1 MTTRRARSGGTLL
14 AVLLT
19 IIVLSAMG
27 AALAQRSLAHVETA
41 RTLARADAARGAA
54 DAALVAAWQ
63 GWDGA
68 RHALDSVGA
77 VTTAVQSADS
87 AVVEL
92 RVFHGDARLWW
103 ITTTA
108 WASGGAGAR
117 LIARSSALAVWSR
130 VTAPVPQAAVTGA
143 GTVALGA
150 GARLLADGATPPGWS
165 CPGDTGRDA
174 VVLQPAGSVSAPSG
188 TIVGPVRIAGGPG
201 PDVAA
206 LWAADAPGL
215 AILADV
221 VLPTDTLLTVA
232 PGLSDSTCASVGWG
246 EPDRSNASAVCQRR
260 FAVVHA
266 RMGLTLRGRGQ
277 GVLVADG
284 PLVLDDGAFFAGLV
298 VARGNVR
305 LRGTA
310 RLIGG
315 LLMAG
320 GTLTLDDSA
329 RVDGVSCVRSAV
341 LQAGALL
348 TEVPAQA
355 WYTLR

>member
-1 MTTRRARSGGTLL
+1 MTTGRRRHGGTLL

-19 IIVLSAMG
+19 IIILSAMG
-27 AALAQRSLAHVETA
+27 AALAQRALAHVESA

-68 RHALDSVGA
+68 RHSFDSVGA

-87 AVVEL
+87 AVVEV

-108 WASGGAGAR
+108 WAPDGAAAR
-117 LIARSSALAVWSR
+117 FISRSSALAVWSR

-143 GTVALGA
+143 GSVTLAPQ
-150 GARLLADGATPPGWS
+150 ARLLADGASPPGWN
-165 CPGDTGRDA
+165 CAVGTGFDA
-174 VVLQPAGSVSAPSG
+174 LLLRPPASVSAPSG
-188 TIVGPVRIAGGPG
+188 TIIGPVRNPGGAG

-206 LWAADAPGL
+206 LWAADAPAL
-215 AILADV
+215 TALADV
-221 VLPTDTLLTVA
+221 VLPTDTLLSVD
-232 PGLSDSTCASVGWG
+232 PGLSDSTCASSGWG
-246 EPDRSNASAVCQRR
+246 EPDRSSATAVCQRR

-266 RMGLTLRGRGQ
+266 RLGLTLRGRGQ
-277 GVLVADG
+277 GVLLADG
-284 PLVLDDGAFFAGLV
+284 PLVLDDGAHFAGLV

-305 LRGTA
+305 LRGSA
-310 RLIGG
+310 RLSGG
-315 LLMAG
+315 LVMAG
-320 GTLTLDDSA
+320 GKLTLDDSA
-329 RVDGVSCVRSAV
+329 RVDGAACVRSAV
-341 LQAGALL
+341 LHAGTLL